1 VFACPKE
8 GSVVASKA
16 VPEHVAPDRVF
27 DFNIYEDEAARNDL
41 HAAYARLHGR
51 APDVFYTPANGGHWI
66 VTRHEAIVGIVMDPE
81 HFSVREMQI
90 PRIANPFR
98 LIPLNLDPPE
108 NIPYRQLLMPFFS
121 PKAVNGM
128 AQNIQRHA
136 RSIVASVAGKGSCD
150 FVSEVA
156 ARFPVTVFMELM
168 GFPLEKLE
176 HFRELAEEFF
186 KTHEEKR
193 IHEMTGLIAEQLL
206 LVIEL
211 RRREP
216 QQDLVSRLV
225 TAQMGGRLLTT
236 DELIAICMLLF
247 FGGLDTVTNA
257 SSFSARFL
265 AQNPAIQDRL
275 LSDPASIEP
284 YVEESLRMFGVVN
297 TPRLVVK
304 DCERFGVKFRVGEMV
319 LCNLPLAGWDGNR
332 NPNPEIFDLDRKNR
346 SYLIF
351 STGPHLC
358 LGHFLARVEMR
369 ALFTQ
374 WVQQIGP
381 FELAPGYIPRFRLG
395 TVMALETLQLT
406 WNAPPH

>member
-1 VFACPKE
+1 
-8 GSVVASKA
+8 
-16 VPEHVAPDRVF
+16 
-27 DFNIYEDEAARNDL
+27 
-41 HAAYARLHGR
+41 
-51 APDVFYTPANGGHWI
+51 
-66 VTRHEAIVGIVMDPE
+66 
-81 HFSVREMQI
+81 
-90 PRIANPFR
+90 
-98 LIPLNLDPPE
+98 
-108 NIPYRQLLMPFFS
+108 MPFFS

-128 AQNIQRHA
+128 AENIQRHA
-136 RSIVASVAGKGSCD
+136 RAIVASVAGKGSCD

-206 LVIEL
+206 QVIEL

-275 LSDPASIEP
+275 LSDPASVEP

-304 DCERFGVKFRVGEMV
+304 DCERFGVKFRAGDMV

-332 NPNPEIFDLDRKNR
+332 NPNPGIFDLDRKNR

-374 WVQQIGP
+374 WMQQIGR